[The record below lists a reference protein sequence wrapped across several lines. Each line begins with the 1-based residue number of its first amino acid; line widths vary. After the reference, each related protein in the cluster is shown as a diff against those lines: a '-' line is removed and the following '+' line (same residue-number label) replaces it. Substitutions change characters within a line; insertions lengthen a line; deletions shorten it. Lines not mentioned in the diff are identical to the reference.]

1 MGRDNHESP
10 SHLDLMA
17 LMRSRQE
24 AERTA
29 IARRLH
35 NEAAQSLAACKMEC
49 YSLDARVRPA
59 NPELADEIQAAI
71 SMLDEAVST
80 VREVSEDLRPGALRL
95 GVDAAIEWRAERFQ
109 AQSDI
114 VCVVDIETCQWPLDE
129 NRAVELLRIFE
140 DALSNIRLH
149 SGTSIVEIKLSKE
162 GDHLV
167 FQVHDDGEPPRAS
180 ESMDHC
186 LGSLTMRE
194 RAIRAGGSL
203 AVVNSRIE
211 VRLPLEAC

>member
-1 MGRDNHESP
+1 MRRDNNHSP
-10 SHLDLMA
+10 NYLDLMA

-24 AERTA
+24 AERTT

-35 NEAAQSLAACKMEC
+35 NEVAQSLAAFRMEC

-59 NPELADEIQAAI
+59 NPVLADEILAAI

-80 VREVSEDLRPGALRL
+80 VREVSEHLRPGALRL
-95 GVDAAIEWRAERFQ
+95 GVDAAIEWQAERFQ
-109 AQSDI
+109 SQSDMA
-114 VCVVDIETCQWPLDE
+114 CVVDIETGQWLLDE

-140 DALSNIRLH
+140 DALANVKLH
-149 SGTSIVEIKLSKE
+149 SGVSIVEVKLRRE
-162 GDHLV
+162 GGDLV
-167 FQVHDDGEPPRAS
+167 FQMHDDGKPPS
-180 ESMDHC
+180 ENESMEHT

-203 AVVNSRIE
+203 AVGNSGIE
-211 VRLPLEAC
+211 VRLPMDD